1 MVILAE
7 PHVHQW
13 TRSEYYTMAAT
24 GLFDGKHV
32 ELIEGQVIEMSPMG
46 SPHRTAVI
54 LIGEALRKAFPSGY
68 FVQVQSPLDLGEFSD
83 PEPDVAVI
91 AGAVRDYTD
100 AHPTTA
106 VLIVEVADSSLTYD
120 RTTKASLY
128 AKAGLV
134 EYWLLNLIDRQLE
147 VHRHPIANAAVPL
160 GFGYAE
166 VTQYN
171 ASEFVTPLTATSATI
186 AIADLLP

>member
-1 MVILAE
+1 MAVLTE
-7 PHVHQW
+7 PRVHQW
-13 TRSEYYTMAAT
+13 TRSEYYTMAAA

-54 LIGEALRKAFPSGY
+54 LAGDALRQAFGAGY
-68 FVQVQSPLDLGEFSD
+68 FVQAQVPLALGELSD
-83 PEPDVAVI
+83 PEPDLAVI
-91 AGAVRDYTD
+91 AGAVRDYTE

-106 VLIVEVADSSLTYD
+106 VLIVEVADTSLTYD

-128 AKAGLV
+128 AKAGLAD
-134 EYWLLNLIDRQLE
+134 YWIVNLVDRQLE
-147 VHRHPIANAAVPL
+147 VHRHPMANPASPF

-166 VTQYN
+166 VTILT
-171 ASEFVTPLTATSATI
+171 AADLVTPVAATPAVI
-186 AIADLLP
+186 PVADLLP